1 MLKLL
6 CVTAHPDDEAGCFG
20 GILSKYS
27 EAGVHCSVICLTAG
41 ERAANRGGLVEDEAL
56 KAVRRQEFADSCH
69 LLGVAHS
76 EVLDFADGALDR
88 EDFAQVAG
96 RLVHILRILRPHV
109 VVTFA
114 ADGYLTAHPDHG
126 MAGMFTAA
134 AFQWAARNNRYTA
147 QLKDAPLQDGLTPW
161 QAKKLYCVTAEF
173 SLPERPVVS
182 LAPVTARVS
191 VVAIPP
197 SQARS
202 LCPAQNAASAAKG
215 LRARAAAGRRPR
227 TLPPCRH
234 RRNHPN
240 ADGNRPLRRN
250 QGAIEPPP

>member
-27 EAGVHCSVICLTAG
+27 EAGVECSVICLTAG
-41 ERAANRGGLVEDEAL
+41 ERAANRGGAVDDEAL
-56 KAVRRQEFADSCH
+56 KALRRQEFADSCT
-69 LLGVAHS
+69 LLGVARC

-88 EDFAQVAG
+88 ADFAEVAG
-96 RLVHILRILRPHV
+96 ALVYRIRTLRPHV

-126 MAGMFTAA
+126 MAGLFASA

-147 QLKDAPLQDGLTPW
+147 QMQDGLTPW
-161 QAKKLYCVTAEF
+161 QAKKLYYVTNEF
-173 SLPERPVVS
+173 TLRERPVVS

-191 VVAIPP
+191 VLPYLKRKNEAFAKHKTQHPLQPVFEN
-197 SQARS
+197 
-202 LCPAQNAASAAKG
+202 AQRRAGDHELFHLAATAEVTAMGLERDLFEG
-215 LRARAAAGRRPR
+215 LRE
-227 TLPPCRH
+227 L
-234 RRNHPN
+234 
-240 ADGNRPLRRN
+240 
-250 QGAIEPPP
+250 